1 MIKSSG
7 QSVLKSQTSVVVMC
21 EQIFRRYKVME
32 ENVDEGVEIC
42 GNMQNVAFNSV
53 SVHSNQIH
61 VCLPRS
67 FIQ

>member
-7 QSVLKSQTSVVVMC
+7 QGVLKSQIVAMC
-21 EQIFRRYKVME
+21 EQIFRRYIVTE

-42 GNMQNVAFNSV
+42 GNMKKVAFNSV
-53 SVHSNQIH
+53 SVHFNQI
-61 VCLPRS
+61 CLPRS